1 MNIILWIVLGLAAG
15 WLASI
20 VMGTNHRQGMFLDI
34 VLGIGGAIVG
44 GLLMNFLGA
53 SGTTGFN
60 LYSLFVAFIGA
71 VALIGVGRA
80 VSRSSI

>member
-1 MNIILWIVLGLAAG
+1 MNFVLWAILGALAG

-20 VMGTNHRQGMFLDI
+20 VMRTNAQQGLLLDI
-34 VLGIGGAIVG
+34 VLGIAGAVVG

-53 SGTTGFN
+53 PGASGFN

-71 VALIGVGRA
+71 VVLIGLGRA
-80 VSRSSI
+80 ISRT

>member
-1 MNIILWIVLGLAAG
+1 MNVIFWIILGLVAG

-20 VMGTNHRQGMFLDI
+20 VMGTNHRQGMVLDI
-34 VLGIGGAIVG
+34 LLGIGGAIVG
-44 GLLMNFLGA
+44 GFLMNMLGA

-71 VALIGVGRA
+71 IALIGIGRA
-80 VSRSSI
+80 VSRSV